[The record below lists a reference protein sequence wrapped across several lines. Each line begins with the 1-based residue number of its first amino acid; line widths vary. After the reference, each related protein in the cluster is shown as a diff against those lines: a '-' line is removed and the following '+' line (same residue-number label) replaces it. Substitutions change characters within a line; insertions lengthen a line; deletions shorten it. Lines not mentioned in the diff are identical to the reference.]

1 MRETTLCYLDNG
13 REYLMLHRT
22 KKQNDLNG
30 GKWIGV
36 GGKFE
41 PGEDAVMCMKR
52 EVFEE
57 TGLTPTKYEYRG
69 IVTFISDEWESE
81 HMHLFTVTGW
91 TGEMTECDEGE
102 LAFVPKSEL
111 YTLPMWEGDKM
122 FLDMIAHDS
131 DFFRM
136 TLEYHGDTLIRAEL
150 DGEVIRK

>member
-91 TGEMTECDEGE
+91 TGELTECDEGE

-111 YTLPMWEGDKM
+111 YPLPMWEGDKI
-122 FLDMIAHDS
+122 FLDIIAHDS
-131 DFFRM
+131 DFFRL
-136 TLEYHGDTLIRAEL
+136 TLEYQGDTLIRTEL
-150 DGEVIRK
+150 ESE

>member
-22 KKQNDLNG
+22 KKQNDING

-41 PGEDAVMCMKR
+41 PGEDAVVCMKR

-69 IVTFISDEWESE
+69 IVTFISNEWESE
-81 HMHLFTVTGW
+81 HMHLFTVTEW

-102 LAFVPKSEL
+102 LAFVPKDEI
-111 YTLPMWEGDKM
+111 YTLPMWEGDKI
-122 FLDMIAHDS
+122 FLDIIAHDS
-131 DFFRM
+131 DFFRL
-136 TLEYHGDTLIRAEL
+136 TLEYHGGTLIRTEL
-150 DGEVIRK
+150 E